1 MLVDG
6 GGGVGARFVIAD
18 FGCAKPSG
26 RPDVERHVPY
36 VCTRPYRAP
45 ELLYASSSYSAATD
59 VWSLGCVVG
68 EVLCGGLRLFEAAAA
83 EEAKELQLPA
93 EREEIRGS
101 ATQLLVLLRAC
112 GTPDDAEITAM
123 NPALYAQRP
132 ALQGLILRL
141 PPRDAEPAY
150 CWRQRLGAALG
161 DHATSSRDARALAQL
176 LDGILRY
183 APAARPT
190 STQASDWLEQ
200 LAPPGG

>member
-1 MLVDG
+1 M
-6 GGGVGARFVIAD
+6 
-18 FGCAKPSG
+18 
-26 RPDVERHVPY
+26 
-36 VCTRPYRAP
+36 
-45 ELLYASSSYSAATD
+45 
-59 VWSLGCVVG
+59 
-68 EVLCGGLRLFEAAAA
+68 LCGGLRLFEAAAA

-190 STQASDWLEQ
+190 SAQASDWLEQ